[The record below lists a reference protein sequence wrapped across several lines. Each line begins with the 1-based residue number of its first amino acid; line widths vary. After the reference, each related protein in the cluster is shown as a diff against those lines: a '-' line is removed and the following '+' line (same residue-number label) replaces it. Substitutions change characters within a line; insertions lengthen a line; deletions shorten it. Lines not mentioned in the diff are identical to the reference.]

1 MEEITIQDLINNMHW
16 LSPEQKELLN
26 QYKLV
31 QGDESFTDVDN
42 KIIYYTDPE
51 FAYHEAYHAIGD
63 NQDFENKYSDF
74 FHNLNDERIQELGGD
89 LNFVKRFENDPG
101 HFYHPSEVLARVSAG
116 NYMLKQNGIIPDKNF
131 FKELRNTPDK
141 YGNNLRDLLYMYN
154 DENLEKLFNWE
165 DYQVFKNSLPDNQ
178 RLTPENEYDTYTYW
192 KAWGKPKNFQY
203 TLTHPNEDGNYMYNW
218 DNSDNSFHG
227 NSIGYIDGVGYFVK
241 PKHHDTV
248 KYELDYY
255 NNGTITEDGGIQRE
269 PTEQERKEW
278 EDFRANYELYDDG
291 SNFYKYVPKKF
302 KSGGKINMKETIINI
317 SDKIYLVQIAE
328 TESERE
334 TGLSKTEKLDQ
345 DSGMLFVIPEGQ
357 SQVAFTMEDMSYDL
371 DLIFINEDDEVYDVQ
386 YGKAGSKDPII
397 STSEDIVK
405 YVLEVNPN
413 SGIKIGDELE
423 FTDCP
428 DCEEVEDNE
437 VDKMYVI
444 GPDGQPQMEL
454 VGGERIISRKET
466 KELIRK
472 AKQANKSKSDL
483 DYKKLG
489 RYMFRILDGQNSRPE
504 EYVNLE

>member
-1 MEEITIQDLINNMHW
+1 MQEI
-16 LSPEQKELLN
+16 
-26 QYKLV
+26 
-31 QGDESFTDVDN
+31 
-42 KIIYYTDPE
+42 II
-51 FAYHEAYHAIGD
+51 
-63 NQDFENKYSDF
+63 K
-74 FHNLNDERIQELGGD
+74 
-89 LNFVKRFENDPG
+89 
-101 HFYHPSEVLARVSAG
+101 
-116 NYMLKQNGIIPDKNF
+116 
-131 FKELRNTPDK
+131 
-141 YGNNLRDLLYMYN
+141 
-154 DENLEKLFNWE
+154 
-165 DYQVFKNSLPDNQ
+165 
-178 RLTPENEYDTYTYW
+178 
-192 KAWGKPKNFQY
+192 
-203 TLTHPNEDGNYMYNW
+203 
-218 DNSDNSFHG
+218 
-227 NSIGYIDGVGYFVK
+227 
-241 PKHHDTV
+241 
-248 KYELDYY
+248 
-255 NNGTITEDGGIQRE
+255 
-269 PTEQERKEW
+269 
-278 EDFRANYELYDDG
+278 
-291 SNFYKYVPKKF
+291 
-302 KSGGKINMKETIINI
+302 I

-328 TESERE
+328 TEEERE

-428 DCEEVEDNE
+428 DCEEVDEEE
-437 VDKMYVI
+437 VNKMYVI

-454 VGGERIISRKET
+454 IGGERIISRRET

-472 AKQANKSKSDL
+472 AKQAKKSKSEL

>member
-1 MEEITIQDLINNMHW
+1 MQ
-16 LSPEQKELLN
+16 
-26 QYKLV
+26 
-31 QGDESFTDVDN
+31 
-42 KIIYYTDPE
+42 
-51 FAYHEAYHAIGD
+51 
-63 NQDFENKYSDF
+63 
-74 FHNLNDERIQELGGD
+74 
-89 LNFVKRFENDPG
+89 
-101 HFYHPSEVLARVSAG
+101 
-116 NYMLKQNGIIPDKNF
+116 
-131 FKELRNTPDK
+131 
-141 YGNNLRDLLYMYN
+141 
-154 DENLEKLFNWE
+154 
-165 DYQVFKNSLPDNQ
+165 
-178 RLTPENEYDTYTYW
+178 
-192 KAWGKPKNFQY
+192 
-203 TLTHPNEDGNYMYNW
+203 
-218 DNSDNSFHG
+218 
-227 NSIGYIDGVGYFVK
+227 
-241 PKHHDTV
+241 
-248 KYELDYY
+248 
-255 NNGTITEDGGIQRE
+255 
-269 PTEQERKEW
+269 
-278 EDFRANYELYDDG
+278 
-291 SNFYKYVPKKF
+291 
-302 KSGGKINMKETIINI
+302 ETIINI

-328 TESERE
+328 TEEERE

-423 FTDCP
+423 FTECP
-428 DCEEVEDNE
+428 DCEEVDDTE

-472 AKQANKSKSDL
+472 AKQAKKSKSDL

>member
-1 MEEITIQDLINNMHW
+1 
-16 LSPEQKELLN
+16 
-26 QYKLV
+26 
-31 QGDESFTDVDN
+31 
-42 KIIYYTDPE
+42 
-51 FAYHEAYHAIGD
+51 
-63 NQDFENKYSDF
+63 
-74 FHNLNDERIQELGGD
+74 
-89 LNFVKRFENDPG
+89 
-101 HFYHPSEVLARVSAG
+101 
-116 NYMLKQNGIIPDKNF
+116 
-131 FKELRNTPDK
+131 
-141 YGNNLRDLLYMYN
+141 
-154 DENLEKLFNWE
+154 
-165 DYQVFKNSLPDNQ
+165 
-178 RLTPENEYDTYTYW
+178 
-192 KAWGKPKNFQY
+192 
-203 TLTHPNEDGNYMYNW
+203 
-218 DNSDNSFHG
+218 
-227 NSIGYIDGVGYFVK
+227 
-241 PKHHDTV
+241 
-248 KYELDYY
+248 
-255 NNGTITEDGGIQRE
+255 
-269 PTEQERKEW
+269 
-278 EDFRANYELYDDG
+278 
-291 SNFYKYVPKKF
+291 
-302 KSGGKINMKETIINI
+302 MKETIINI

-428 DCEEVEDNE
+428 DCEEVGDDE

-472 AKQANKSKSDL
+472 AKQAKKSKSDL

>member
-1 MEEITIQDLINNMHW
+1 MQ
-16 LSPEQKELLN
+16 
-26 QYKLV
+26 
-31 QGDESFTDVDN
+31 
-42 KIIYYTDPE
+42 
-51 FAYHEAYHAIGD
+51 
-63 NQDFENKYSDF
+63 
-74 FHNLNDERIQELGGD
+74 
-89 LNFVKRFENDPG
+89 
-101 HFYHPSEVLARVSAG
+101 
-116 NYMLKQNGIIPDKNF
+116 
-131 FKELRNTPDK
+131 
-141 YGNNLRDLLYMYN
+141 
-154 DENLEKLFNWE
+154 
-165 DYQVFKNSLPDNQ
+165 
-178 RLTPENEYDTYTYW
+178 
-192 KAWGKPKNFQY
+192 
-203 TLTHPNEDGNYMYNW
+203 
-218 DNSDNSFHG
+218 
-227 NSIGYIDGVGYFVK
+227 
-241 PKHHDTV
+241 
-248 KYELDYY
+248 
-255 NNGTITEDGGIQRE
+255 
-269 PTEQERKEW
+269 
-278 EDFRANYELYDDG
+278 
-291 SNFYKYVPKKF
+291 
-302 KSGGKINMKETIINI
+302 ETIIKI

-328 TESERE
+328 TEEERE

-428 DCEEVEDNE
+428 DCEEVDEEE
-437 VDKMYVI
+437 VNKMYVI

-454 VGGERIISRKET
+454 IGGERIISRRET

-472 AKQANKSKSDL
+472 AKQAKKSKSEL